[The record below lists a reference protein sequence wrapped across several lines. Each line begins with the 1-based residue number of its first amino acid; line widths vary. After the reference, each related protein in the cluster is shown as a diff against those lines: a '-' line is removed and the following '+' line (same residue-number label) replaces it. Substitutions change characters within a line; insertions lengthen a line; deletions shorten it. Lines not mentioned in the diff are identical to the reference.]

1 MRIVPGFGAGS
12 LGPAISR
19 ALSEGRQ
26 FRILLDDDVAG
37 KRARE
42 KYIADWILSD
52 GIALTLADM
61 DSSLAGKKLE
71 DLIAEETKEKV
82 RQRFDG
88 KSGKKQLNFYLAE
101 ILATSEI
108 DGIDPKTVAN
118 ISNLLLKL
126 KDGMAK

>member
-1 MRIVPGFGAGS
+1 
-12 LGPAISR
+12 
-19 ALSEGRQ
+19 
-26 FRILLDDDVAG
+26 
-37 KRARE
+37 
-42 KYIADWILSD
+42 
-52 GIALTLADM
+52 IALTLADM

-118 ISNLLLKL
+118 ISNL
-126 KDGMAK
+126 